1 MREGERFPC
10 LFKGTSNAAAPG
22 PWDPPA
28 MEPARR
34 SFTSTSTNT
43 AGTGYRFTE
52 SLVHAPRV
60 SHLPLHGG
68 AAHVHRPASPGTR
81 WLWDRST
88 PVAPGAGPPLGRRS
102 ATGAHL
108 CSRCGTPFRMQ
119 VQDGGTPVLQ
129 VGTPSGH
136 RSGQQGSAG
145 HLPGVDFPCVCR
157 FLARYSGKSESEG
170 SRLRADA
177 RAPSLNDGRPE

>member
-28 MEPARR
+28 TEPARR

-43 AGTGYRFTE
+43 AGTGSPRALFTRRECLIYRCTE
-52 SLVHAPRV
+52 VQLTST
-60 SHLPLHGG
+60 GQ
-68 AAHVHRPASPGTR
+68 HRRALASSG
-81 WLWDRST
+81 
-88 PVAPGAGPPLGRRS
+88 
-102 ATGAHL
+102 TGAHL
-108 CSRCGTPFRMQ
+108 CSRCGTPFRMK

-129 VGTPSGH
+129 VGPPSGH

-145 HLPGVDFPCVCR
+145 LLPGVDFPCVCR
-157 FLARYSGKSESEG
+157 FLARYSGKSGSKG

>member
-28 MEPARR
+28 TEPARR

-88 PVAPGAGPPLGRRS
+88 PVLQVRDPLQNAGPGRGHTCAPG
-102 ATGAHL
+102 
-108 CSRCGTPFRMQ
+108 GTPFGAQ
-119 VQDGGTPVLQ
+119 VRAAGQRGSPPGCRLSLRVSISRTVFWQKRIRRISSTCRCTGT
-129 VGTPSGH
+129 
-136 RSGQQGSAG
+136 
-145 HLPGVDFPCVCR
+145 
-157 FLARYSGKSESEG
+157 FLE
-170 SRLRADA
+170 
-177 RAPSLNDGRPE
+177 

>member
-1 MREGERFPC
+1 MGPASDGTRTAFIHLDVHKHSGHRLQVHREPC
-10 LFKGTSNAAAPG
+10 SRAESVSSTAARRCSSR
-22 PWDPPA
+22 PPA
-28 MEPARR
+28 SIAGHSPALGPEH
-34 SFTSTSTNT
+34 TC
-43 AGTGYRFTE
+43 
-52 SLVHAPRV
+52 
-60 SHLPLHGG
+60 
-68 AAHVHRPASPGTR
+68 
-81 WLWDRST
+81 
-88 PVAPGAGPPLGRRS
+88 APGAGPPLGRRS

-108 CSRCGTPFRMQ
+108 CSRCGTPFKMQVCSRCGTPFRMQ

-129 VGTPSGH
+129 VGPPSGH

>member
-1 MREGERFPC
+1 MCGRERDFRVCSKALATRPPRARETRQQWNPHGVHSPRRPQTQRAQVTGSPRALFTRREC
-10 LFKGTSNAAAPG
+10 LIYRCT
-22 PWDPPA
+22 
-28 MEPARR
+28 EVQL
-34 SFTSTSTNT
+34 TSTGQHRRAP
-43 AGTGYRFTE
+43 AGSG
-52 SLVHAPRV
+52 
-60 SHLPLHGG
+60 
-68 AAHVHRPASPGTR
+68 
-81 WLWDRST
+81 
-88 PVAPGAGPPLGRRS
+88 
-102 ATGAHL
+102 TGAHL

-129 VGTPSGH
+129 VGPPSGH

>member
-1 MREGERFPC
+1 MCGRERDFRVCSKALATRPPRARGTRQRRNPHGVHSPRRPQTQRARVHREPC
-10 LFKGTSNAAAPG
+10 SRAESVSSTAARRCSSR
-22 PWDPPA
+22 PPA
-28 MEPARR
+28 
-34 SFTSTSTNT
+34 SI
-43 AGTGYRFTE
+43 TG
-52 SLVHAPRV
+52 H
-60 SHLPLHGG
+60 PLALGPEHTC
-68 AAHVHRPASPGTR
+68 A
-81 WLWDRST
+81 L
-88 PVAPGAGPPLGRRS
+88 GAGPPSERRS
-102 ATGAHL
+102 GKGAHL

-129 VGTPSGH
+129 VGPPSGH